1 MIDKKVID
9 GHIIPNRVMFT
20 APARLDEPYP
30 TLAFEDNLKV
40 TITFFTQNDGKHIKR
55 KPKTCVIRC
64 VAVLFKL
71 YFLTQIM

>member
-20 APARLDEPYP
+20 APARLDEPFP

-40 TITFFTQNDGKHIKR
+40 TITFFTQNDGKHTKR
-55 KPKTCVIRC
+55 KFVIN
-64 VAVLFKL
+64 LFVVE
-71 YFLTQIM
+71 FN

>member
-20 APARLDEPYP
+20 APARLDEPFP

-55 KPKTCVIRC
+55 KHRNVGN
-64 VAVLFKL
+64 
-71 YFLTQIM
+71 